1 RESKR
6 NIMSNESSA
15 SETTPLRRPETQATD
30 NVAQSHG
37 QTAVTVVSNTN
48 NNNNYGDTV
57 AVRLQGGDNPQQQ
70 QQQQQQQQI
79 PTNMDTNKRILCRV
93 GLDILILLCV
103 GFPILIFFV
112 LGDPYKRGFFCDDES
127 LKHPFHDS
135 TVRNW
140 MLYFIGVVIPVGVIV
155 IVEVIIAQTKAR
167 RNNGNS
173 ISRRYVLMNYELP
186 EWLIECYKKVG
197 IYAFGAVVSQL
208 TTDIAKYSIGRLRP
222 HFMAVCQPVMPDG
235 STCDDPVNAGK
246 YIQEFTCRGVG
257 SSDRMLKEMRLS
269 FPSGHSSFTFFA
281 MVYLAVSSI
290 YYYGYTISRCLI
302 VLLICGLQLYL
313 QARMTWKGSKLL
325 RHFLQFL
332 FIMVAWYT
340 ALSRV
345 SDYKHHWSDV
355 LAGSLIGS
363 TCALVVVN
371 FVSDLFQKPSTKSY
385 LPRTAQDMN
394 ATQGPPP
401 ASQGL
406 RVTTN

>member
-1 RESKR
+1 
-6 NIMSNESSA
+6 MSNESSA
-15 SETTPLRRPETQATD
+15 SETTPLRRPETQTIE
-30 NVAQSHG
+30 NVAQ
-37 QTAVTVVSNTN
+37 TVVNNNTN
-48 NNNNYGDTV
+48 NNNNYSDIV

-70 QQQQQQQQI
+70 QEQQQQQQP
-79 PTNMDTNKRILCRV
+79 PTDMDTNKRILCRV
-93 GLDILILLCV
+93 ALDILILLCV
-103 GFPILIFFV
+103 GFPILIFYL

-155 IVEVIIAQTKAR
+155 MVEVIIAQTKAR

-173 ISRRYVLMNYELP
+173 TSRRYVLMNYDLP

-222 HFMAVCQPVMPDG
+222 HFIAVCQPVMPDG
-235 STCDDPVNAGK
+235 STCDDPANAGK
-246 YIQEFTCRGVG
+246 YIQEFTCKGVG

-281 MVYLAVSSI
+281 MVYLAVSLSI
-290 YYYGYTISRCLI
+290 VMVSHDPLI
-302 VLLICGLQLYL
+302 VLICGLQLYL

-325 RHFLQFL
+325 RHLLQFL

-371 FVSDLFQKPSTKSY
+371 FVSDLFQKPSIKSY
-385 LPRTAQDMN
+385 LPRTVQDMN
-394 ATQGPPP
+394 AAQGHPVP
-401 ASQGL
+401 SQGI

>member
-1 RESKR
+1 
-6 NIMSNESSA
+6 MSNESSSA

-30 NVAQSHG
+30 NVAHR
-37 QTAVTVVSNTN
+37 QTTVTVINNTN
-48 NNNNYGDTV
+48 NNNNYGDSTV
-57 AVRLQGGDNPQQQ
+57 AVRLQGGDGLVVQQQ
-70 QQQQQQQQI
+70 QEQEQLPQP
-79 PTNMDTNKRILCRV
+79 PTDMDTNKRILCRV

-103 GFPILIFFV
+103 GFPILIFFL

-155 IVEVIIAQTKAR
+155 IVEVIIAQSKAR

-173 ISRRYVLMNYELP
+173 SGRRYVFMNYDLP

-246 YIQEFTCRGVG
+246 YIQEFTCKGVG
-257 SSDRMLKEMRLS
+257 SSARMLREMRLS

-281 MVYLAVSSI
+281 MVYMA
-290 YYYGYTISRCLI
+290 
-302 VLLICGLQLYL
+302 LYL

-363 TCALVVVN
+363 TCALVVSYCLPQSWFN
-371 FVSDLFQKPSTKSY
+371 FQTVW
-385 LPRTAQDMN
+385 
-394 ATQGPPP
+394 P
-401 ASQGL
+401 AAKGKAE
-406 RVTTN
+406 